1 MSEAK
6 PKPTPPTPRLPKPPR
21 YFPGK
26 VASFIIVACL
36 LTILLTRVF
45 QEVIARRA
53 PMFDDAFLNLSTLIL
68 GFIASMTFFL
78 WFLIRSSYPGLVRLL
93 TFLAV
98 TGSVFLFFFFFR
110 LSQFSGNMVPQF
122 TPRFSRPPDA
132 VLGKV
137 SIEKKNAPIN
147 LTKSSDADFPQFLGP
162 SRDNYLPGPPLADW
176 SAAPPKELW
185 RRKIGAGWSSFSAV
199 NGYAVTM
206 EQRGN
211 EEWVTCY
218 EARTGSPVWGHSVI
232 TRHEII
238 PGGIGPRSTPTIHQG
253 KVYALGATGILRCLD
268 GATGKL
274 LWQDDLL
281 VRYGFA
287 VLVPDALDLKSAK
300 KDLSPG
306 VRKLMQT
313 EAEQIVMWGRSNSP
327 LVVNN
332 MLVLP
337 AGGVLGASKS
347 LVAYDI
353 DTGEVVWEGG
363 ERQVSYSS
371 PSLFTL
377 SGVRQI
383 VIVNEDTVTGNDIKT
398 GKELWS
404 HPWPGKSNGP
414 ASSSQTHVVGQDRLL
429 LSKGYGIGAELI
441 EVKLADGKWQIE
453 SIEKNPRVLK
463 TKHTNVT
470 IIGEHAYGLSDG
482 VLECVELATLEAKWK
497 KGRYGHGQVLGV
509 GDKILVLGER
519 GELALVAADPEE
531 FRELG
536 KIQALQGQ
544 TWNNLCL
551 TGKLLLIRNAEEA
564 ACYELP

>member
-1 MSEAK
+1 MSVANAA
-6 PKPTPPTPRLPKPPR
+6 PATPQKPPR
-21 YFPGK
+21 YFPCK

-36 LTILLTRVF
+36 LAIVVTRVF
-45 QEVIARRA
+45 HDAIARLL
-53 PMFDDAFLNLSTLIL
+53 PMIDDAFLNLSTIIL
-68 GFIASMTFFL
+68 GFIAVVTLFL
-78 WFLIRSSYPGLVRLL
+78 WFVIRSSYPGLVRLL
-93 TFLAV
+93 TFFAV

-110 LSQFSGNMVPQF
+110 LSQFNGNMVPQF
-122 TPRFSRPPDA
+122 TPRFSRPADA

-137 SIEKKNAPIN
+137 NIEKKNVLID
-147 LTKSSDADFPQFLGP
+147 LTKTSETDFPQFLGP
-162 SRDNYLPGPPLADW
+162 SRDNYLPGPPLGDW
-176 SAAPPKELW
+176 DSAPPNELW
-185 RRKIGAGWSSFSAV
+185 RRKIGAGWSAFSAV
-199 NGYAVTM
+199 NGSAVTM
-206 EQRGN
+206 EQRGD

-218 EARTGSPVWGHSVI
+218 DARTGAPVWGHSVI
-232 TRHEII
+232 TRHEIV

-253 KVYALGATGILRCLD
+253 KVYVLGATGILHCLD

-281 VRYGFA
+281 VHYGFA
-287 VLVPDALDLKSAK
+287 ALVPGAPAWKSAK
-300 KDLSPG
+300 TGLPPD
-306 VRKLMQT
+306 VRKLMQV
-313 EAEQIVMWGRSNSP
+313 EAEKIVMWGRSNSP
-327 LVVNN
+327 LVVDN
-332 MLVLP
+332 LLIVP
-337 AGGVLGASKS
+337 AGGVLGAAKS
-347 LVAYDI
+347 LVAYDA
-353 DTGEVVWEGG
+353 DSGKVVWEGG

-383 VIVNEDTVTGNDIKT
+383 VIINEDTVTGNDIKT

-404 HPWPGKSNGP
+404 HPWPGRSNGP

-441 EVKLADGKWQIE
+441 EVKLAGGNWQVE
-453 SIEKNPRVLK
+453 SLEKNSRVLK

-482 VLECVELATLEAKWK
+482 VLECVEIATLEAKWK

-509 GDKILVLGER
+509 GDKILVLGEK

-551 TGKLLLIRNAEEA
+551 TGKLLLIRNGEEA